1 MKVTGDIKLE
11 ELAELTR
18 EYGGDWGLDH
28 SKRLMQMVETLA
40 EGRAYDKDVVALAAY
55 LHDWGGY
62 QKWMQP
68 KDHAERSREVAEPFL
83 REHNVP
89 EETAARVLECIAC
102 HHGGGADRSFESKLF
117 TDADALDLLG
127 VCGFARIF
135 AMNARDIK
143 AGHAAVIRW
152 RDVSMN
158 AISLDSSR
166 KLAEQRVKETNEL
179 LKIFEE
185 ETFGV
190 F

>member
-1 MKVTGDIKLE
+1 MTGDIELE
-11 ELAELTR
+11 ELAELTH
-18 EYGGDWGLDH
+18 EYGGDFGLDH
-28 SKRLMQMVETLA
+28 SKRLMHLVEVLA
-40 EGRAYDKDVVALAAY
+40 EGQSYDTDVVALAAY

-62 QKWMQP
+62 AKWMQAGV
-68 KDHAERSREVAEPFL
+68 DHAARSREVAEPFL

-89 EETAARVLECIAC
+89 EETAAKVLECIAC
-102 HHGGGADRSFESKLF
+102 HHGGDADRSFESRLF

-135 AMNARDIK
+135 AMNSRDIK

-152 RDVSMN
+152 RDISMN
-158 AISLDSSR
+158 AISLDSAR

-179 LKIFEE
+179 LKVFEE